1 MSKINNIHCDIG
13 KGLDL
18 VIVTYKYQLKKSIQT
33 GHKDLHFLT
42 NPSFQAVNRPCF
54 LISKQCL
61 CPGHNAMIGRKT
73 FFNLSVQNF
82 LRNPKNV

>member
-1 MSKINNIHCDIG
+1 MSKINNIHYDIG

-42 NPSFQAVNRPCF
+42 NPSFQAVNRPFVF
-54 LISKQCL
+54 LFQN
-61 CPGHNAMIGRKT
+61 NAC
-73 FFNLSVQNF
+73 VQVIM
-82 LRNPKNV
+82 L